1 MTGLEKVKK
10 VSDEM
15 KFMVSNGTMATN
27 RTDQA
32 NDYSVFSN
40 DIDNAAEEIRRE
52 FEDKD
57 AEIANLKSQVR
68 SLEKAYREVT
78 TKPDLGESDLEGLVE
93 FLSREAELP
102 SESFKARVVEKF
114 GMDRWNRHLER
125 KHMYA
130 MASRIIGEI
139 AKYKAAL
146 MPVLAFRYTEEDLAE
161 FVAFKAAKAFNELR
175 EVVDESEA
183 M

>member
-57 AEIANLKSQVR
+57 AEIANLKKAKGGARWRVNLKSRR
-68 SLEKAYREVT
+68 SCGR
-78 TKPDLGESDLEGLVE
+78 
-93 FLSREAELP
+93 P
-102 SESFKARVVEKF
+102 SARWQF
-114 GMDRWNRHLER
+114 G
-125 KHMYA
+125 
-130 MASRIIGEI
+130 SSTVIG
-139 AKYKAAL
+139 AL
-146 MPVLAFRYTEEDLAE
+146 KTNAPHTPRP
-161 FVAFKAAKAFNELR
+161 
-175 EVVDESEA
+175 
-183 M
+183 